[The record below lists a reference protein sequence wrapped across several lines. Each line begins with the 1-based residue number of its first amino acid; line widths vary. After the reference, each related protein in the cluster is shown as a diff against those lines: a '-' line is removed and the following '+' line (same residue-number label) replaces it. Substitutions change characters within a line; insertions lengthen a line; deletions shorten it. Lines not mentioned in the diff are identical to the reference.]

1 MTFRNPTEDDN
12 FTQEID
18 GLAQQ
23 GTEQLI
29 SGPVQG
35 WVEKVV
41 HINRCA
47 KVVKGGRRFSFAV
60 LVVAG
65 DKNGMI
71 GIGQGKAKEVADA
84 IRKASDAAKKRVFQ
98 VALKDGT
105 IPHDVVGVADGG
117 RVVLRP
123 ACPGTGVVA
132 GGGVRA
138 VLEVLGIKDILS
150 KSLGSNND
158 MSMVR
163 ATVDALLRLRTRE
176 QVYALRKSAG
186 DVLSE

>member
-1 MTFRNPTEDDN
+1 MILKNTTEDDN

-18 GLAQQ
+18 GLTQQ
-23 GTEQLI
+23 GMERLI

-65 DKNGMI
+65 DRNGMI
-71 GIGQGKAKEVADA
+71 GIGHGKAKEVADA
-84 IRKASDAAKKRVFQ
+84 IRKASEASKKRVFQ
-98 VALKDGT
+98 IALKDGT
-105 IPHDVVGVADGG
+105 IPHDVIGVADGG

-123 ACPGTGVVA
+123 ASQGTGVVA

-138 VLEVLGIKDILS
+138 VLEVLGVKDVLS

-158 MSMVR
+158 ISMVR
-163 ATVDALLRLRTRE
+163 ATVDALLKLRTRE

-186 DVLSE
+186 DVLSA